1 MISRNGLD
9 SGSPGLLVLRQ
20 STHAFVL
27 APSFHPQSQQSKITI
42 CLSLKCVQLEDLETS
57 KVPAGALKKDL
68 GVNQDR
74 KGQEENL
81 KQHCLEPAL

>member
-1 MISRNGLD
+1 MIPRNGLD

-20 STHAFVL
+20 SSHPLVL
-27 APSFHPQSQQSKITI
+27 VPSFHLQSQQSKITI
-42 CLSLKCVQLEDLETS
+42 CLSLKCIQLEDLETS

-74 KGQEENL
+74 KGQEKNL
-81 KQHCLEPAL
+81 K